1 MNGLVGTTSGA
12 RRAPRLASALV
23 AGLLALSGAVLAGPP
38 KAELQ
43 PARVKQIHTFTRDE
57 GLAIFARMALGPD
70 GRLYG
75 TSSREGPAGGGTI
88 FRMSTHGHVVV
99 LHAFGTTGMQSPRFL
114 LLGADGDFYGTTDLP
129 PALFR
134 MTPHGKVTVL
144 YTSPR
149 DEDDCLAVGISG
161 LLLARDGDFYL
172 TSNFGFNRDG
182 CIVRVSPHGHAK
194 TLHVFQGGEDDGLI
208 PTSLV
213 ESSDGFLYG
222 LTALGGK
229 FNLGT
234 FFRMHH
240 NGRVDVLHSFGWQR
254 DGRNPTGLVEGP
266 DGFFYGVTPLGG
278 PTHAGT
284 VFRASRDGEVSVLHA
299 FQRQTDGKSPR
310 SLTLGRDGKLYGLTA
325 ERYISDHRPTAFR
338 LALDGTFTVLHAFDD
353 TVANEHVDTHGMT
366 EGDDGRFYWVSL
378 AGSTSIAYQLRIAP

>member
-1 MNGLVGTTSGA
+1 M
-12 RRAPRLASALV
+12 
-23 AGLLALSGAVLAGPP
+23 AGLLMLPGAVLGGPP
-38 KAELQ
+38 RAELQ
-43 PARVKQIHTFTRDE
+43 PARVKQIHTFTREE
-57 GLAIFARMALGPD
+57 GTPVFARMALGPD

-75 TSSREGPAGGGTI
+75 TSTRDGPAGGGTI
-88 FRMSTHGHVVV
+88 FRMSTHGHVTV
-99 LHAFGTTGMQSPRFL
+99 LHAFSNTGVHSPRFL

-161 LLLARDGDFYL
+161 LLQARDGDFYL
-172 TSNFGFNRDG
+172 TSDFGFARDG

-194 TLHVFQGGEDDGLI
+194 TLHVFQGGEDGLI

-213 ESSDGFLYG
+213 ESPDGYLYG
-222 LTALGGK
+222 LTARGGK

-240 NGRVDVLHSFGWQR
+240 NGRVDILHSFGWQR
-254 DGRNPTGLVEGP
+254 DGRDPTGLVEGS

-299 FQRQTDGKSPR
+299 FERQTDGKSPR
-310 SLTLGRDGKLYGLTA
+310 SLVLGRDGHLYGLTA
-325 ERYISDHRPTAFR
+325 ERYISQHRPTAFR
-338 LALDGTFTVLHAFDD
+338 LTRDGSFTVLHAFDD
-353 TVANEHVDTHGMT
+353 TVDNEHVDTHGMT
-366 EGDDGRFYWVSL
+366 EGEEGHFYWVSL
-378 AGSTSIAYQLRIAP
+378 ADSSSTAYQLRIAP